1 MTYTSTCR
9 VVKGDLADKMPTNEA
24 VGRAFTPSGNDSDD
38 PVVVSSSPDTAQVG
52 IVAEADAGTGTGA
65 DTTKT
70 RDLDA
75 GDCFPLIIRQVLALF
90 VSVAFLTPTWEEV
103 VFQGA
108 TYCEFRRHCRPHPPG
123 LLSLL

>member
-1 MTYTSTCR
+1 M
-9 VVKGDLADKMPTNEA
+9 
-24 VGRAFTPSGNDSDD
+24 
-38 PVVVSSSPDTAQVG
+38 
-52 IVAEADAGTGTGA
+52 GA